1 MSSWRN
7 RANYLLTAFFVFFV
21 DQITKKIVTQ
31 GMVQHESIPV
41 IPNLLNM
48 TYIHNR
54 GAVFGLGSS
63 VTSPY
68 LSWGLS
74 ILSIVSLAIILIY
87 FLRLN
92 VRNSRMYF
100 GLALVLGGALGNLY
114 DRLRYGYVID
124 FIDVHW
130 FEHHWPF
137 FNVADMSI
145 CIGVGLLL
153 ISMSAKSEE
162 AETELHRRDA
172 EAQS

>member
-1 MSSWRN
+1 MTSSWRD
-7 RANYLLTAFFVFFV
+7 RLNYLLASFIVFFA
-21 DQITKKIVTQ
+21 DQLTKKVVTQ
-31 GMVQHESIPV
+31 AMVQHESITV
-41 IPNLLNM
+41 IQNFLNI

-74 ILSIVSLAIILIY
+74 ILSIVSLGIILVY

-92 VRNSRMYF
+92 VRNPRMYF
-100 GLALVLGGALGNLY
+100 GLSLVLGGALGNLY
-114 DRLRYGYVID
+114 DRLRHGYVID
-124 FIDVHW
+124 FVDMHW

-153 ISMSAKSEE
+153 ISMSSKTEDIQE
-162 AETELHRRDA
+162 APTPTTEL
-172 EAQS
+172 S

>member
-1 MSSWRN
+1 MTTWKD
-7 RANYLLTAFFVFFV
+7 RANYLLASIIVFLL
-21 DQITKKIVTQ
+21 DQITKKVVTQ
-31 GMVQHESIPV
+31 GMTQHETITVLPDF
-41 IPNLLNM
+41 LNI

-74 ILSIVSLAIILIY
+74 ILSVVSLAVILVY

-92 VRNSRMYF
+92 VRSHTTFF
-100 GLALVLGGALGNLY
+100 GLALVLGGAIGNLY

-124 FIDVHW
+124 FVDVHW

-153 ISMSAKSEE
+153 ISMSSKPEQP
-162 AETELHRRDA
+162 ETSQTPLATE
-172 EAQS
+172 

>member
-1 MSSWRN
+1 MSTWRN
-7 RANYLLTAFFVFFV
+7 RSNYILTAIVIFLL
-21 DQITKKIVTQ
+21 DQITKKVVTQ
-31 GMVQHESIPV
+31 GMVQHESISV
-41 IPNLLNM
+41 IPNLLNI

-54 GAVFGLGSS
+54 GAVFGLGSN

-74 ILSIVSLAIILIY
+74 ILSVVSLAIILVY

-92 VRNSRMYF
+92 VRNPRMYF
-100 GLALVLGGALGNLY
+100 GLSLVLGGAIGNLY

-124 FIDVHW
+124 FIDLHW
-130 FEHHWPF
+130 FDHHWPF

-153 ISMSAKSEE
+153 ISMSAKAEE
-162 AETELHRRDA
+162 TDTVPEPN
-172 EAQS
+172 

>member
-7 RANYLLTAFFVFFV
+7 RVNYLLASIIVFFL
-21 DQITKKIVTQ
+21 DQITKRVVTQ
-31 GMVQHESIPV
+31 GMIQHESIQV
-41 IPNLLNM
+41 IPNFLNL

-63 VTSPY
+63 MTSPY

-74 ILSIVSLAIILIY
+74 ILSVVSLAIILVY

-92 VRNSRMYF
+92 VKNTRMYF

-124 FIDVHW
+124 FIDLHW
-130 FEHHWPF
+130 FDHHWPF

-153 ISMSAKSEE
+153 ISMSAKTEQESESP
-162 AETELHRRDA
+162 APITEV
-172 EAQS
+172 